1 VLISDAGD
9 GEARIEHVTERR
21 TVLTRPQRGSAV
33 NEQILL
39 ANLDQALFVFAVRHP
54 EPHRRM
60 LDRFL
65 VIAEGNNLHAR
76 VVINKIELTDRKE
89 TEERFADYARAGY
102 PIHFTSVKQ
111 NLGLEE
117 LHEALAGRTSVLSG
131 PSGVGKSSLMNSM
144 YPGLN
149 LRVGEISESV
159 NKGRHT
165 TVGAVLHPLPDAG
178 YVVDRAF
185 DGEEGHFLGESEPYD
200 AVILDIGLPKMDGIS
215 VLEAWRRAGR
225 AMPVLMLT
233 ARDRWSDKVQG
244 FDAGADDYVAKPFHL
259 EEVLARIRALLRRS
273 AGHAKSE
280 LNCGPVRLDTRT
292 GRVAVDGNP
301 VKLTSHEY
309 RLLSYLMHHAGR
321 VVSRSELVEHLYDQ
335 DFDRD
340 SNTIEV
346 FVGRVRKKLGVDVI
360 QTVRGLGYLLT
371 PPGDAS

>member
-1 VLISDAGD
+1 MRYRSWPHLVDAHSRGKLPAPSKVMSSEGAFSLLPRPSNRHYVLVRCCWKRHSAP
-9 GEARIEHVTERR
+9 
-21 TVLTRPQRGSAV
+21 TRKSTRQWR
-33 NEQILL
+33 
-39 ANLDQALFVFAVRHP
+39 DFALR
-54 EPHRRM
+54 
-60 LDRFL
+60 LL
-65 VIAEGNNLHAR
+65 VIEDDPDLNRQLATA
-76 VVINKIELTDRKE
+76 LT
-89 TEERFADYARAGY
+89 
-102 PIHFTSVKQ
+102 
-111 NLGLEE
+111 
-117 LHEALAGRTSVLSG
+117 
-131 PSGVGKSSLMNSM
+131 
-144 YPGLN
+144 
-149 LRVGEISESV
+149 
-159 NKGRHT
+159 
-165 TVGAVLHPLPDAG
+165 DAG

-292 GRVAVDGNP
+292 GRVTVDGNP

-309 RLLSYLMHHAGR
+309 RLLSYLMHHSGR

-346 FVGRVRKKLGVDVI
+346 FVGRIRKKLGVDVI